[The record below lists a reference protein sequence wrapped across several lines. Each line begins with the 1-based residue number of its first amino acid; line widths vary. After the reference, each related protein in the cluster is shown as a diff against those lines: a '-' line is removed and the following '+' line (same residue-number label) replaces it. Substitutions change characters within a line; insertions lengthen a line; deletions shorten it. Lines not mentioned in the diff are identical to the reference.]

1 MQFSNLQ
8 PIGAPGGFGQVYKCN
23 DENGI
28 IFALKMLIKFEG
40 EASLRF
46 DREVRI
52 MSRLQ
57 HPNII
62 KVIASNLQVMNKFYV
77 MPLYSQS
84 LLQLIPTIAQNS
96 YEQYRVITTLLNAVS
111 YLHSEGVF
119 HRDLKPAN
127 VLCNTTTDL
136 AITDFGLSIQESSN
150 SSTLT
155 QYVNYG
161 TIRYCSPE
169 QQSNMHQVDH
179 RTDIY
184 ALGYIIEDILS
195 NFGSIPI
202 TDNTLKYIIERCTNK
217 QRDNRFNSVDEI
229 QNIITAYYSKL
240 FAWNTQNA
248 IDSLLLKVKDHS
260 INQSELITLANQIL
274 SDNDGEK
281 IENFFHDIPST
292 LYSWLEQNHFDLLRN
307 LVEVVCKYWNQ
318 GGWPF
323 SYIDFVADTS
333 ISIFEASN
341 SPSIR
346 GLVLYRLIDLANYYN
361 RWYAMGIATKLV
373 VCIDDDFALQAE
385 FASHIKASKI
395 NLLNILPDGYC
406 LPEMIKKLYE

>member
-1 MQFSNLQ
+1 MQFFNLQ
-8 PIGAPGGFGQVYKCN
+8 PLGAPGGFGQVYKCN
-23 DENGI
+23 DENGT
-28 IFALKMLIKFEG
+28 IFALKMLIKTEE

-62 KVIASNLQVMNKFYV
+62 KVIASNLQVENKFYV

-84 LLQLIPTIAQNS
+84 LIQLIPQIAQNS
-96 YEQYRVITTLLNAVS
+96 YEQYKVITTLLNAVS

-136 AITDFGLSIQESSN
+136 AITDFGLSIQEGSK

-169 QQSNMHQVDH
+169 QQSNMHRVDH

-184 ALGYIIEDILS
+184 ALGCIIEDIFS
-195 NFGSIPI
+195 NFGSDAI
-202 TDNTLKYIIERCTNK
+202 TDNTLKYIIEKSTNK

-248 IDSLLLKVKDHS
+248 INSLLLKVKDHS
-260 INQSELITLANQIL
+260 INQSELITLANQLL

-292 LYSWLEQNHFDLLRN
+292 LYLWIEKNHYDLTKN
-307 LVEVVCKYWNQ
+307 LIEIVCKYWNQ

-333 ISIFEASN
+333 LSIFEASN
-341 SPSIR
+341 SPDIR

-361 RWYAMGIATKLV
+361 RWYAMGIATKLIV
-373 VCIDDDFALQAE
+373 NIDDDLVLQAV
-385 FASHIKASKI
+385 FASHIQASKI
-395 NLLNILPDGYC
+395 SLLNILPDGYC
-406 LPEMIKKLYE
+406 LPEMIQKLYG